1 VVRAFPPALAALLLL
16 AGCGGGGGDSEGAAV
31 RGNGIEERSY
41 GRGADQV
48 WVIRPT
54 GRDIESVVVYVH
66 GHGGPQEDTPHFH
79 RPWLQHLARKG
90 SAVIY
95 PRYEEF
101 PGGHGTLA
109 HIERAVDRAMKE
121 LGSGD
126 DLPIVGIGYSRG
138 GRLVM
143 DWAAAASGGDFEPEA
158 LLSVFPASG
167 EDPEENLALIPYSTK
182 IVVLVGEQDEVV
194 GDLGAIALMQQLTV
208 PGIPD
213 PNRRVEVVR
222 SNGSFTASHLSV
234 LETTPGARA
243 AFWGRADR
251 LVAAVRAK

>member
-1 VVRAFPPALAALLLL
+1 VVRAFPLALAALLLL
-16 AGCGGGGGDSEGAAV
+16 PGCGSDGDPKRPAV

-41 GRGADQV
+41 GSGADQV
-48 WVIRPT
+48 WVVRPT
-54 GRDIESVVVYVH
+54 QRDVESVVVYVH
-66 GHGGPQEDTPHFH
+66 GHGGRLEDTPHFH

-90 SAVIY
+90 SAVVY

-101 PGGHGTLA
+101 PGAHGTLA

-121 LGSGD
+121 IDAGD
-126 DLPIVGIGYSRG
+126 DVPVVGIGYSRG

-143 DWAAAASGGDFEPEA
+143 DWAAAGVGGPSEPDG

-167 EDPEENLALIPYSTK
+167 EDPEEDLSLIRHSTK
-182 IVVLVGEQDEVV
+182 IVVLVGDQDEVV
-194 GDLGAIALMQQLTV
+194 GDLGAIALMQQLTI

-222 SNGSFTASHLSV
+222 STKSFTASHLSV
-234 LETTPGARA
+234 LETSAGARA
-243 AFWGRADR
+243 AFWDRADR
-251 LVAAVRAK
+251 LIAAVRAR